1 MAAISRGELPTEHR
15 SADVRMGKPG
25 TRHGVSPRPEHIGP
39 EEGTGGTETS
49 QYPEEKKATAT
60 PLVAASETG

>member
-1 MAAISRGELPTEHR
+1 MAAISRGELPTERR

-25 TRHGVSPRPEHIGP
+25 TRHGVSPLHERIVQ
-39 EEGTGGTETS
+39 EEGTGGIETS

-60 PLVAASETG
+60 P